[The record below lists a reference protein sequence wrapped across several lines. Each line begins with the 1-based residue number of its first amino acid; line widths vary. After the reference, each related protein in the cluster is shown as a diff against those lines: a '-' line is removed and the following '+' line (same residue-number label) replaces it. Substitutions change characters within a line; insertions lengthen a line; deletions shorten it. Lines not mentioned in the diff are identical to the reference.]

1 MSIFCSNNFTATPN
15 RVEMFIDF
23 LKSTNK
29 SYTKKQLQEMFSPN
43 SEAVF
48 NEVFRVTQILNL
60 ITIEMDSVKLNLN
73 KKDSNRRFIQNAVF
87 DLPSSTDNF
96 LIVLSWFLSLDK
108 NNLPTWGD
116 NLTSRLENDLNGL
129 ITESLNSQSWQNFIY
144 WVQYLG
150 FATKLTLGDNIYII
164 PDPTNAI
171 KLIIENQFQKNKEIK
186 IHNFLSELANVYSVL
201 EFGIDRKLINN
212 HLRDGLKLPENK
224 LSYSTSLAIGRLEK
238 LGIVELITKADADVI
253 SIESKRVSHIKFLGL
268 KD

>member
-29 SYTKKQLQEMFSPN
+29 FYTKKQLQEMFSPN

-48 NEVFRVTQILNL
+48 NEVFRVAQILDL

-73 KKDSNRRFIQNAVF
+73 KKNNSYQLIQSAVF
-87 DLPSSTDNF
+87 DLESSTDNF
-96 LIVLSWFLSLDK
+96 LIALSWFLSLDK
-108 NNLPTWGD
+108 NNLPTWND
-116 NLTSRLENDLNGL
+116 NLTGKLENDLNGL
-129 ITESLNSQSWQNFIY
+129 LTESLSVQSWQNFVY
-144 WVQYLG
+144 WIQYLG

-164 PDPTNAI
+164 PDPTTAI
-171 KLIIENQFQKNKEIK
+171 KLIIKKLFIKDKELK
-186 IHNFLSELANVYSVL
+186 IHEFLSSLSNKYSVL
-201 EFGIDRKLINN
+201 EFGKNRKYINDY
-212 HLRDGLKLPENK
+212 LRDGLKLPENK
-224 LSYSTSLAIGRLEK
+224 LSYSLSIAISRLEK

-253 SIESKRVSHIKFLGL
+253 SVELKRVSHIKFLGL